1 MGKPTGFLEYERV
14 EAKAVAPKERIKN
27 FNEFHTP
34 LSETEQRCQSARCMD
49 CGVPFCQSGMTI
61 KGMTSGCP
69 LNNLIPEWNDLVYTG
84 NWEQAY
90 NRLHKTSNF
99 PEFTSR
105 VCPALCEKACT
116 CGLNGDAVC
125 TKENEMAIIEHAY
138 ANGLAGPKPPKARTG
153 KRIAV
158 IGSGPS
164 GLAVADQLNQRG
176 HLVTVYERAD
186 RIGGLLRYGI
196 PNMKLE
202 KHIIDRKLNVMKD
215 EGVEFVTEA
224 NIGQNIKAKKIMDDY
239 DAVVLAVGASNP
251 RDISAPGRDAD
262 GIYFAVDFLTATT
275 KSLLDSD
282 LTDGKYISAKDKNV
296 IVIGGGDTGNDCVGT
311 AIRHGCESVT
321 QLEMMPKAPDVRSE
335 TNPWPQWP
343 LVCKTDY
350 GQEEAI
356 AVFGHDPRIYTTTVK
371 EFKKDKKGKLC
382 KVVTIQ
388 LESKV
393 DEATGRRMMVPVEG
407 TEKELPCEL
416 VLIAAGF
423 LGTQKY
429 LTDAFGVEVNQR
441 TNIKTDDGRFAT
453 NVAGV
458 FACGDCHTGQSLVVK
473 AIRQGRDC
481 AREVDKYLMGYTNL

>member
-14 EAKAVAPKERIKN
+14 EAKAVSPKERIKN

-34 LSETEQRCQSARCMD
+34 LSEAEQRCQSARCMD
-49 CGVPFCQSGMTI
+49 CGVPFCQSGMNI

-116 CGLNGDAVC
+116 CGLNGDPVC

-186 RIGGLLRYGI
+186 
-196 PNMKLE
+196 
-202 KHIIDRKLNVMKD
+202 
-215 EGVEFVTEA
+215 
-224 NIGQNIKAKKIMDDY
+224 IGQNIKAKKIMEDY

-251 RDISAPGRDAD
+251 RDINAPGRDAN
-262 GIYFAVDFLTATT
+262 GIHFAVDFLAATT

-282 LTDGKYISAKDKNV
+282 LTDGRYISAKDKNV

-311 AIRHGCESVT
+311 CIRHGCKSVT
-321 QLEMMPKAPDVRSE
+321 QLEMMPKAPDVRRD

-371 EFKKDKKGKLC
+371 EFKKDKKGNLE
-382 KVVTIQ
+382 KVVTVQ
-388 LESKV
+388 LESRV
-393 DEATGRRMMVPVEG
+393 DEKTGRRMMVPVEG

-429 LTDAFGVEVNQR
+429 LTDAFGVEVNER
-441 TNIKTDDGRFAT
+441 TNIKTDVDKFAT

-458 FACGDCHTGQSLVVK
+458 FAAGDCHTGQSLVVK